1 MGCTL
6 CIVRAMCI
14 LLPSLLSDS
23 SSLDQLSLLSMVSL
37 LRLSILPRFH
47 IIPLLGPQEESI
59 GQIREFQK
67 LFLAPGFLA
76 YGGTLI
82 SISLVNA
89 FYFAP
94 K

>member
-1 MGCTL
+1 MVRPLAPTAWFRSHRICTL
-6 CIVRAMCI
+6 
-14 LLPSLLSDS
+14 
-23 SSLDQLSLLSMVSL
+23 
-37 LRLSILPRFH
+37 
-47 IIPLLGPQEESI
+47 GPKEESV

-76 YGGTLI
+76 FAGSLI
-82 SISLVNA
+82 AASVVII

>member
-1 MGCTL
+1 MGCVL

-14 LLPSLLSDS
+14 LLSFLLSDS
-23 SSLDQLSLLSMVSL
+23 FSLDQLSSLSMVSF
-37 LRLSILPRFH
+37 LRLFILPRPH
-47 IIPLLGPQEESI
+47 TVPPVGPQEESI

-82 SISLVNA
+82 CISLVNA

>member
-1 MGCTL
+1 
-6 CIVRAMCI
+6 
-14 LLPSLLSDS
+14 
-23 SSLDQLSLLSMVSL
+23 MVNL
-37 LRLSILPRFH
+37 LRLCPTHPHTVSQ
-47 IIPLLGPQEESI
+47 LGPQEESI

-67 LFLAPGFLA
+67 MFLAPGFLA

-82 SISLVNA
+82 TISLVNV